1 MPKIPDFSQFAKKL
15 DIQGIVDSVK
25 SVINPAGAPIA
36 NPPSD
41 DELAIKFAQ
50 LHGSLQN
57 LASVHTQQAKEI
69 AELNTGVNDLY
80 KDMLALKKA
89 ASSPVSAQPSVQE
102 AINKDEDNRL

>member
-1 MPKIPDFSQFAKKL
+1 MPKIPDFSQFTKKL

-50 LHGSLQN
+50 LHGLVQN
-57 LASVHTQQAKEI
+57 LASVHAQQAKEI
-69 AELNTGVNDLY
+69 AELNASINGLY
-80 KDMLALKKA
+80 KDMLELKKA
-89 ASSPVSAQPSVQE
+89 TLSPASAQSSVEE
-102 AINKDEDNRL
+102 AINKDEDRKL